1 MEKIKKTIK
10 QKILITKK
18 INNKI
23 IKRKKIKK
31 RCKITINEKKGF
43 HFLSVLSVFKNESH
57 IFEEWITHYLNEGV
71 DHFYLIDNESTDEYL
86 DILYKYF
93 DKISLIKNVRP
104 NPQPSCY
111 TALIPNIQSEWTLI
125 CDLDEFIYSKNGY
138 DTIRDF
144 LYDKGYAD
152 EEIERKQDFRQ
163 HAFKQ
168 IIIPSVDFI
177 SDGIIKQPKSVI
189 QGFTQRIADVEK
201 QLKFTLTKSIIC
213 TSTNDIIE
221 CGVHNHTVMG
231 RTVNGNLTK
240 SLQYPHNLKATEIF
254 RSADNKL
261 LNETYL
267 KCNHYRFQSK
277 EYFFNIKEKRGCV
290 AFDDKSQR
298 DIDYWKH
305 CWKMGHTKKTVEDL
319 ELANK
324 KYK

>member
-1 MEKIKKTIK
+1 MSLPKHSF
-10 QKILITKK
+10 LA
-18 INNKI
+18 N
-23 IKRKKIKK
+23 
-31 RCKITINEKKGF
+31 CKYHREHF
-43 HFLSVLSVFKNESH
+43 HFLSVISVFKNESH

-86 DILYKYF
+86 DILHKYF
-93 DKISLIKNVRP
+93 DKISLIKNVHP
-104 NPQPSCY
+104 SPQPDCY
-111 TALIPNIQSEWTLI
+111 TALIPSIQSEWTLI

-144 LYDKGYAD
+144 LCDKGYD
-152 EEIERKQDFRQ
+152 SDREIEGKQGFSH
-163 HAFKQ
+163 HAFRQ

-189 QGFTQRIADVEK
+189 QGFTQRLADVEN
-201 QLKFTLTKSIIC
+201 QLNITLTKSIIC
-213 TSTNDIIE
+213 TTTTNSIIK
-221 CGVHNHTVMG
+221 CGTHNHIVEG

-240 SLQYPHNLKATEIF
+240 SLQYDMAPFPNLKSNEIF
-254 RSADNKL
+254 RSATNGF

-267 KCNHYRFQSK
+267 KCNHYRYQSK

-298 DIDYWKH
+298 DVDYWKL
-305 CWKMGHTKKTVEDL
+305 CWKAAHLCKTVEDL

>member
-18 INNKI
+18 IT
-23 IKRKKIKK
+23 KK
-31 RCKITINEKKGF
+31 CKTTINDKKGF

-93 DKISLIKNVRP
+93 NKISLIKNVHP
-104 NPQPSCY
+104 SPQPSCY

-240 SLQYPHNLKATEIF
+240 SLKYPHNLKANEIF

-298 DIDYWKH
+298 DVDYWKH
-305 CWKMGHTKKTVEDL
+305 CWKASHQLKTVEDL

>member
-1 MEKIKKTIK
+1 MIVNETVKINK
-10 QKILITKK
+10 LVAKK
-18 INNKI
+18 IQ
-23 IKRKKIKK
+23 KKYQDNSLKK
-31 RCKITINEKKGF
+31 YKQDF

-71 DHFYLIDNESTDEYL
+71 DHFYLIDNGSTDEYL

-93 DKISLIKNVRP
+93 DKISLIKNVHP
-104 NPQPSCY
+104 NPQPACY

-138 DTIRDF
+138 DTIKDF

-152 EEIERKQDFRQ
+152 GEIEGKQDRR
-163 HAFKQ
+163 KIWTSNTIGQ

-189 QGFTQRIADVEK
+189 QGFTQRIADVGK
-201 QLKFTLTKSIIC
+201 QLRFTLTKSIIC
-213 TSTNDIIE
+213 TSIINNIIE

-240 SLQYPHNLKATEIF
+240 SLQYPHNLKATEVF

-277 EYFFNIKEKRGCV
+277 EYFFNIKEKRGDVC
-290 AFDDKSQR
+290 FDDKSQR

-305 CWKMGHTKKTVEDL
+305 CWKAGHTKKTVEDL